1 MALRTIAAIGV
12 TVLAS
17 AVLILLG
24 VLYFMLAI
32 WIIKI
37 GAGWAGYPDVSG
49 EMVVLT
55 AGLVT
60 AASLIGSAIQR

>member
-1 MALRTIAAIGV
+1 MVLRTVAAIGV
-12 TVLAS
+12 TALAS
-17 AVLILLG
+17 VVLILLG

-37 GAGWAGYPDVSG
+37 GATWAGYPDVGG